1 MIYMGRRRSVLLK
14 DMDMKNPSQNPNQKT
29 VDKNTLDAT
38 TNANVF
44 VLPSQE
50 KETKTSSH
58 EIRGPRPLV
67 LDDAEKLSFP
77 VEALGQSL
85 AHLVFLASSAM
96 QIPEGL
102 FAMSVLGA
110 INYCVQGLF
119 NVAEFGHFTKEPCS
133 EFFIAIAKSGEG
145 KSRADALAF
154 LPINDWERSF
164 LKGGAFPV
172 LEIVDPLNP
181 ASGNMASAPGVAS
194 FSDTTIPAM
203 VSEVIDGNYPSI
215 ALRTDE
221 GGGFFGG
228 FSMKKGQALAS
239 QSVLTKAFDTG
250 DFTRNRLSDKD
261 GSGVAHGRRL
271 TMFISIQP
279 SVFAEAASSGTL
291 CSQGLFPRF
300 LITEP
305 KTMIGERVFSQTNVS
320 PRHSPEFLA
329 YQTRL
334 NELLSEPIKVDPS
347 LSVLAAEVK
356 FTQDAIDETYRIA
369 NEHEKECGIG
379 GLYSEE
385 LLPFAARKVQHIR
398 RLATTLAVYYKESE
412 VNVFRVQCAEKIVQH
427 SLDTWVQRL
436 GRKASEAAL
445 NDAQELY
452 DWLVKKSTSRSS
464 QFKLR
469 EMQRGGPNKLRS
481 DSARLIRA
489 LVLLSQYDWLTL
501 DEKNTVTSIQRV

>member
-1 MIYMGRRRSVLLK
+1 
-14 DMDMKNPSQNPNQKT
+14 MKNPTQNLNQKAI
-29 VDKNTLDAT
+29 DKNTSDAT

-50 KETKTSSH
+50 KEPKATSH
-58 EIRGPRPLV
+58 EVSYPRPLV
-67 LDDAEKLSFP
+67 LDDDEKLSFP
-77 VEALGQSL
+77 VEALGEDL
-85 AHLVFLASSAM
+85 AHLVYLASSAM
-96 QIPEGL
+96 QIPDGL
-102 FAMSVLGA
+102 CAMSFLGA
-110 INYCVQGLF
+110 INYCVQGRF
-119 NVAEFGHFTKEPCS
+119 NVAEFGHFTEEPCS
-133 EFFIAIAKSGEG
+133 EFLLAIAKSGEG
-145 KSRADALAF
+145 KSRADGLAF
-154 LPINDWERSF
+154 EPVNYWEKSC
-164 LKGGAFPV
+164 LKAGAFPV
-172 LEIVDPLNP
+172 LEIVDPLN
-181 ASGNMASAPGVAS
+181 SVSVNTTSAPGFAS

-203 VSEVIDGNYPSI
+203 VSKVVDGNYPSI

-250 DFTRNRLSDKD
+250 DFTRNRLSDKE
-261 GSGVAHGRRL
+261 GSGVAYGRRL

-279 SVFAEAASSGTL
+279 SVFSEAASSGTL

-305 KTMIGERVFSQTNVS
+305 KTMIGERVFSQTEVS
-320 PRHSPEFLA
+320 PRHSPEFLS

-334 NELLSEPIKVDPS
+334 NELLSEPIKVDAS

-356 FTQDAIDETYRIA
+356 FTQDAINEVYRIA

-385 LLPFAARKVQHIR
+385 LLPFAARKMQHIR

-412 VNVFRVQCAEKIVQH
+412 VSVLRVQCAEKIVQH
-427 SLDTWVQRL
+427 SLDTWYRRL
-436 GRKASEAAL
+436 GRKASEVAL

-452 DWLVKKSTSRSS
+452 DWLIKNSTSRSS
-464 QFKLR
+464 HFKLR
-469 EMQRGGPNKLRS
+469 DIQRRGPNKLRS
-481 DSARLIRA
+481 DSVRLKRA
-489 LVLLSQYDWLTL
+489 LLLLSQYNWLTL